1 MRIGLLGGTF
11 DPVHRGH
18 LDAALAARQALALTT
33 VLFVPAHVPPH
44 RDRAPRASAFHRF
57 AMTALA
63 VLEHDGCLASD
74 LELSRPG
81 PSFTVDTLRLLRRA
95 GWRASQLFFI
105 TGVDAFAEIATW
117 RDYPALLDE
126 GHFVVVTRSGYPA
139 DALPDRL
146 PALAP
151 RFARSDDREAMDRV
165 IAGDS
170 PRIILV
176 EADTSAVSSTDI
188 RRRVREGKAI
198 HDCVPLPVARH
209 IARHQLYEAGAPAL
223 QLHGQI

>member
-11 DPVHRGH
+11 DPVHCGH
-18 LDAALAARQALALTT
+18 LDAALAARDAIGLTQ

-44 RDRAPRASAFHRF
+44 RDRAPQASAYHRF

-63 VLEHDGCLASD
+63 VLEHEEFLASD

-81 PSFTVDTLRLLRRA
+81 PSFSVDTLRLLHAA

-105 TGVDAFAEIATW
+105 TGVDAFGEIATW

-126 GHFVVVTRSGYPA
+126 GHFVVVTRPGHSA
-139 DALPDRL
+139 DALPDRV
-146 PALAP
+146 PALAA
-151 RFARSDDREAMDRV
+151 RFVRSDDRAALDRV
-165 IAGDS
+165 LAGDS

-176 EADTSAVSSTDI
+176 EADTTAVSSTEI
-188 RRRVREGKAI
+188 RRRVQAGDPI
-198 HDCVPLPVARH
+198 HDCVPVPVARH
-209 IARHQLYEAGAPAL
+209 IARHRLYEAGAAAL
-223 QLHGQI
+223 QLHGQV